1 MGTCQGSKTSETGTG
16 NIKTAQ
22 RISPGLQRHFDIEN
36 AKVEKFMSGQA
47 SSKSGGS
54 LTMDNGQ
61 ILERYTLKEMQG
73 ILKETKDNGYVWS
86 DDGFSILYNDGS
98 MSFYAPGDDISKVRT
113 SGIKGVI
120 YENGSTTA
128 YAGSGVKKAQGIEIF
143 VTAVISPLLLEFTTD
158 FNPADNNVTLDGYS
172 VKVEQPKELT
182 FWEKIVDFFKT
193 LVAYLAR
200 IFGF

>member
-1 MGTCQGSKTSETGTG
+1 MPIYKADETEEGKSLESIGEKYDLVFPEGDFNNFIDCALELYLAHAYGDENNDILSNNYRLLTSCL
-16 NIKTAQ
+16 TAILINTLEGVTAEQ
-22 RISPGLQRHFDIEN
+22 YAQL
-36 AKVEKFMSGQA
+36 MSMA
-47 SSKSGGS
+47 CS
-54 LTMDNGQ
+54 LLGVQVPVDF
-61 ILERYTLKEMQG
+61 LK
-73 ILKETKDNGYVWS
+73 
-86 DDGFSILYNDGS
+86 
-98 MSFYAPGDDISKVRT
+98 
-113 SGIKGVI
+113 
-120 YENGSTTA
+120 